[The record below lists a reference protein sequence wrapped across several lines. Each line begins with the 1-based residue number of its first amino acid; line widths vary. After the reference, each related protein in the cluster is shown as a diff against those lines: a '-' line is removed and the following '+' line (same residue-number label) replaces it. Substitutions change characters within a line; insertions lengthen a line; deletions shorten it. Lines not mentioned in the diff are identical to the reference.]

1 MSIFTLEEIAEQKA
15 LWKEALR
22 ACSVNQAFALEGR
35 QYTRADLPE
44 IRRTLEWLNE
54 EERKVLAAGPLFAAF
69 TPRRLT

>member
-22 ACSVNQAFALEGR
+22 ACSVNQAVVVEGR
-35 QYTRADLPE
+35 QFTRADLPE

-54 EERKVLAAGPLFAAF
+54 EERKVTSAGPLFASF
-69 TPRRLT
+69 VPPRFP